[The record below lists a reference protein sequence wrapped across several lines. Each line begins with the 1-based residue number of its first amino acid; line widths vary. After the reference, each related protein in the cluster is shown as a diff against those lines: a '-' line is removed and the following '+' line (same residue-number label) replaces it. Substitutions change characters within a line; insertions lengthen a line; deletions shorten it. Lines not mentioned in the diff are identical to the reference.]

1 VPVEHVVDAKQ
12 VEGDQ
17 QASLVRTETLPMDV
31 EASELEIAADVDKG
45 EDGNIVR
52 REGSAASTIIM
63 ESSLGKVSAA
73 STEVMEDL
81 EEEKEGDVAS
91 EAMETSV
98 SRPRKS
104 KVSSDLTKLAIETS
118 ASPRRSRRASGLA
131 PATERYDTLE
141 LRNRTVTEI
150 YSPLAKLGRAATEG
164 NTTMDTSR
172 RSRTR
177 SGLVT
182 TKEKEAQESV
192 KMEEELEKEDSI
204 NLTVVE
210 LREELKSRGLSAAG
224 NKADL
229 RRRLLD
235 SQVDSE
241 TIQPESPA
249 KSTTTTSKLA
259 ETPTKKTPNYTLITP
274 GKKGKKAA
282 VSEDESL
289 PVTPSRRSRRLSGSL
304 DLDTGAPTTPSR
316 RVRQSSLSETP
327 LTPSAPPL
335 TPSRRSR
342 RLSGVEPDHLEI
354 APDGGL
360 IQRNTPSRRTPS
372 TPRARRHTSV
382 KASDVQEALN
392 LATSTPAA
400 LPILVEE
407 EEEAMEAES
416 ASTSRKRGSTRRS
429 MEAVIDVD
437 MEEKLASPKGKRK
450 TIAPAFEGVEEKVH
464 QSPKKMTRREQKRSL
479 ASQATQA
486 QLSEE
491 DEVSIV
497 DEVPATSIAKA
508 KPSTRGVKSLGQA
521 QKTEPAYKSRRKT
534 ITTLGAVD
542 VIPSLPEDKLTESG
556 QKRLS
561 EMKKTKKKY
570 IPVKKKTSVRIN

>member
-1 VPVEHVVDAKQ
+1 M
-12 VEGDQ
+12 G
-17 QASLVRTETLPMDV
+17 
-31 EASELEIAADVDKG
+31 
-45 EDGNIVR
+45 
-52 REGSAASTIIM
+52 
-63 ESSLGKVSAA
+63 
-73 STEVMEDL
+73 
-81 EEEKEGDVAS
+81 
-91 EAMETSV
+91 
-98 SRPRKS
+98 
-104 KVSSDLTKLAIETS
+104 
-118 ASPRRSRRASGLA
+118 
-131 PATERYDTLE
+131 
-141 LRNRTVTEI
+141 
-150 YSPLAKLGRAATEG
+150 
-164 NTTMDTSR
+164 DTSR
-172 RSRTR
+172 RSRAR

-192 KMEEELEKEDSI
+192 KMEEESEKEDSI
-204 NLTVVE
+204 NMTVVE

-241 TIQPESPA
+241 AIQPESPA
-249 KSTTTTSKLA
+249 KSTTITSKLA

-316 RVRQSSLSETP
+316 RVRQSSLSEAP
-327 LTPSAPPL
+327 LAPSAAPL

-392 LATSTPAA
+392 LATSTPAPAA
-400 LPILVEE
+400 LPIVVEE

-416 ASTSRKRGSTRRS
+416 ASTS
-429 MEAVIDVD
+429 
-437 MEEKLASPKGKRK
+437 
-450 TIAPAFEGVEEKVH
+450 
-464 QSPKKMTRREQKRSL
+464 
-479 ASQATQA
+479 
-486 QLSEE
+486 
-491 DEVSIV
+491 
-497 DEVPATSIAKA
+497 
-508 KPSTRGVKSLGQA
+508 
-521 QKTEPAYKSRRKT
+521 
-534 ITTLGAVD
+534 
-542 VIPSLPEDKLTESG
+542 
-556 QKRLS
+556 
-561 EMKKTKKKY
+561 
-570 IPVKKKTSVRIN
+570 

>member
-1 VPVEHVVDAKQ
+1 M
-12 VEGDQ
+12 G
-17 QASLVRTETLPMDV
+17 
-31 EASELEIAADVDKG
+31 
-45 EDGNIVR
+45 
-52 REGSAASTIIM
+52 
-63 ESSLGKVSAA
+63 
-73 STEVMEDL
+73 
-81 EEEKEGDVAS
+81 
-91 EAMETSV
+91 
-98 SRPRKS
+98 
-104 KVSSDLTKLAIETS
+104 
-118 ASPRRSRRASGLA
+118 
-131 PATERYDTLE
+131 
-141 LRNRTVTEI
+141 
-150 YSPLAKLGRAATEG
+150 
-164 NTTMDTSR
+164 DTSR
-172 RSRTR
+172 RSRAR

-192 KMEEELEKEDSI
+192 KLEEELEKEDSI

-210 LREELKSRGLSAAG
+210 LREELMSRGLSAAG

-235 SQVDSE
+235 SE

-249 KSTTTTSKLA
+249 KSTTITSKLA

-316 RVRQSSLSETP
+316 RVRQSSLSEAP
-327 LTPSAPPL
+327 LTPSAAPL

-400 LPILVEE
+400 LPIVVEE

-416 ASTSRKRGSTRRS
+416 ASTSRKRSSTRS
-429 MEAVIDVD
+429 SIEAVIDVD

-508 KPSTRGVKSLGQA
+508 KPSTRGVKSLGIA

-542 VIPSLPEDKLTESG
+542 VVPSLPEDELTESG

>member
-1 VPVEHVVDAKQ
+1 MLPAKPWRPACQ
-12 VEGDQ
+12 GNRAVI
-17 QASLVRTETLPMDV
+17 SRT
-31 EASELEIAADVDKG
+31 
-45 EDGNIVR
+45 
-52 REGSAASTIIM
+52 TIICVYRELFAFFSM
-63 ESSLGKVSAA
+63 LIYRFHC
-73 STEVMEDL
+73 
-81 EEEKEGDVAS
+81 
-91 EAMETSV
+91 
-98 SRPRKS
+98 RPRKS

-249 KSTTTTSKLA
+249 KSTTITSKLA

-316 RVRQSSLSETP
+316 
-327 LTPSAPPL
+327 
-335 TPSRRSR
+335 
-342 RLSGVEPDHLEI
+342 
-354 APDGGL
+354 
-360 IQRNTPSRRTPS
+360 
-372 TPRARRHTSV
+372 
-382 KASDVQEALN
+382 
-392 LATSTPAA
+392 
-400 LPILVEE
+400 
-407 EEEAMEAES
+407 
-416 ASTSRKRGSTRRS
+416 
-429 MEAVIDVD
+429 
-437 MEEKLASPKGKRK
+437 
-450 TIAPAFEGVEEKVH
+450 
-464 QSPKKMTRREQKRSL
+464 
-479 ASQATQA
+479 
-486 QLSEE
+486 
-491 DEVSIV
+491 
-497 DEVPATSIAKA
+497 
-508 KPSTRGVKSLGQA
+508 
-521 QKTEPAYKSRRKT
+521 
-534 ITTLGAVD
+534 
-542 VIPSLPEDKLTESG
+542 
-556 QKRLS
+556 
-561 EMKKTKKKY
+561 
-570 IPVKKKTSVRIN
+570 

>member
-1 VPVEHVVDAKQ
+1 M
-12 VEGDQ
+12 G
-17 QASLVRTETLPMDV
+17 
-31 EASELEIAADVDKG
+31 
-45 EDGNIVR
+45 
-52 REGSAASTIIM
+52 
-63 ESSLGKVSAA
+63 
-73 STEVMEDL
+73 
-81 EEEKEGDVAS
+81 
-91 EAMETSV
+91 
-98 SRPRKS
+98 
-104 KVSSDLTKLAIETS
+104 
-118 ASPRRSRRASGLA
+118 
-131 PATERYDTLE
+131 
-141 LRNRTVTEI
+141 
-150 YSPLAKLGRAATEG
+150 
-164 NTTMDTSR
+164 DTSR
-172 RSRTR
+172 RSRAR

-210 LREELKSRGLSAAG
+210 LREELKSRGLSTAG

-229 RRRLLD
+229 RRRLL
-235 SQVDSE
+235 DSE

-274 GKKGKKAA
+274 GKKGKMAA

-316 RVRQSSLSETP
+316 RVRQSSLSEAP
-327 LTPSAPPL
+327 LTPSAAPL

-392 LATSTPAA
+392 LATSTPAPAA
-400 LPILVEE
+400 LPIVVEE

-416 ASTSRKRGSTRRS
+416 
-429 MEAVIDVD
+429 
-437 MEEKLASPKGKRK
+437 
-450 TIAPAFEGVEEKVH
+450 
-464 QSPKKMTRREQKRSL
+464 
-479 ASQATQA
+479 
-486 QLSEE
+486 
-491 DEVSIV
+491 
-497 DEVPATSIAKA
+497 
-508 KPSTRGVKSLGQA
+508 
-521 QKTEPAYKSRRKT
+521 
-534 ITTLGAVD
+534 
-542 VIPSLPEDKLTESG
+542 
-556 QKRLS
+556 
-561 EMKKTKKKY
+561 
-570 IPVKKKTSVRIN
+570 

>member
-1 VPVEHVVDAKQ
+1 M
-12 VEGDQ
+12 G
-17 QASLVRTETLPMDV
+17 
-31 EASELEIAADVDKG
+31 
-45 EDGNIVR
+45 
-52 REGSAASTIIM
+52 
-63 ESSLGKVSAA
+63 
-73 STEVMEDL
+73 
-81 EEEKEGDVAS
+81 
-91 EAMETSV
+91 
-98 SRPRKS
+98 
-104 KVSSDLTKLAIETS
+104 
-118 ASPRRSRRASGLA
+118 
-131 PATERYDTLE
+131 
-141 LRNRTVTEI
+141 
-150 YSPLAKLGRAATEG
+150 
-164 NTTMDTSR
+164 DTSR

-241 TIQPESPA
+241 TIQPGSPA

-289 PVTPSRRSRRLSGSL
+289 PVTPSRRSRRLSG
-304 DLDTGAPTTPSR
+304 
-316 RVRQSSLSETP
+316 
-327 LTPSAPPL
+327 
-335 TPSRRSR
+335 
-342 RLSGVEPDHLEI
+342 VEPDHLEI

-360 IQRNTPSRRTPS
+360 IRRNTPSRRTPS

-392 LATSTPAA
+392 LAPSTPEA
-400 LPILVEE
+400 LPIVVEE

-429 MEAVIDVD
+429 ME
-437 MEEKLASPKGKRK
+437 
-450 TIAPAFEGVEEKVH
+450 
-464 QSPKKMTRREQKRSL
+464 
-479 ASQATQA
+479 
-486 QLSEE
+486 
-491 DEVSIV
+491 
-497 DEVPATSIAKA
+497 
-508 KPSTRGVKSLGQA
+508 
-521 QKTEPAYKSRRKT
+521 
-534 ITTLGAVD
+534 
-542 VIPSLPEDKLTESG
+542 
-556 QKRLS
+556 
-561 EMKKTKKKY
+561 
-570 IPVKKKTSVRIN
+570 